1 MSFPAYLAYQDSGIS
16 WIGPV
21 PAGWSVKRL
30 RFLAQ
35 VQTGIAKG
43 KDVQGIE
50 TIRVPYLRVANVQ
63 DGFID
68 IDDVSE
74 IEIAAT
80 DLGRYLLRPGDV
92 LMNEGGDFDKLGRG
106 QVWDGAIDPCIHQN
120 HVFAVRPHGIEPE
133 WLALVTS
140 ADCGRFFFMTRAKQS
155 TNLAS
160 ISSTN
165 LLELPVPCPPP
176 AERRAIMRF
185 LDREAGKI
193 DALVAEQEG
202 LIALLKEKRQAV
214 ISQAVTKGLGAN
226 VPLKDSG
233 VAWLGQVPSHWEVKR
248 VKHVTRS
255 IEQGWS
261 PQCDGFPVSSG
272 DEWGVLK
279 VGCVNGGR
287 FNPEENKSLP
297 AELTPIPEL
306 GVVAGDVLISRAN
319 TRELVGGAACVAVD
333 HRNLLLCDKLYRLR
347 LHDACL
353 PEWLAI
359 YLRTDAARGQIE
371 LAASGAS
378 QSMVNIGQGT
388 ILDMPIPLPAIIE
401 QRMLV
406 DEIEARSRD
415 FDILT
420 TEAQRAIALLRER
433 RAALISAAVTGKID
447 VRGAIAAPAAEA
459 A

>member
-1 MSFPAYLAYQDSGIS
+1 M
-16 WIGPV
+16 
-21 PAGWSVKRL
+21 PAGWAVKRL

-106 QVWDGAIDPCIHQN
+106 QVWNGAIDPCIHQN

-185 LDREAGKI
+185 LDRETGKL
-193 DALVAEQEG
+193 DALVAEQER

-214 ISQAVTKGLGAN
+214 VSQAVTKGLDASAHM
-226 VPLKDSG
+226 KDSG
-233 VAWLGQVPSHWEVKR
+233 VAWLGQVPTHWEVAPLKHLADFINGEAFKPTEWSDDGTPIIR
-248 VKHVTRS
+248 IQNLNGGDDFNCYNGEVNPRHHVQKGDLLFGWSGNRGTSFGPFVWPREGLHYLNQHIFKVEPRGCNVGWFYWCLRAVTIYVEEQAHGIIGMVHVTK
-255 IEQGWS
+255 
-261 PQCDGFPVSSG
+261 
-272 DEWGVLK
+272 GVLGAIP
-279 VGCVNGGR
+279 V
-287 FNPEENKSLP
+287 PLPPP
-297 AELTPIPEL
+297 AEQTAIAAFLDRKTGDIDTLT
-306 GVVAGDVLISRAN
+306 S
-319 TRELVGGAACVAVD
+319 
-333 HRNLLLCDKLYRLR
+333 
-347 LHDACL
+347 
-353 PEWLAI
+353 
-359 YLRTDAARGQIE
+359 
-371 LAASGAS
+371 
-378 QSMVNIGQGT
+378 
-388 ILDMPIPLPAIIE
+388 
-401 QRMLV
+401 
-406 DEIEARSRD
+406 EAH
-415 FDILT
+415 
-420 TEAQRAIALLRER
+420 RAIALLRER
-433 RAALISAAVTGKID
+433 RAALVSAAVTGKID
-447 VRGAIAAPAAEA
+447 VRGVIAEPAAEA

>member
-74 IEIAAT
+74 IEIAAS

-106 QVWDGAIDPCIHQN
+106 QVWNSAIDPCIHQN

-185 LDREAGKI
+185 LDRETGKI
-193 DALVAEQEG
+193 DALVAEQER

-214 ISQAVTKGLGAN
+214 ISQAVTKGLDASA
-226 VPLKDSG
+226 PMKESG
-233 VAWLGQVPSHWEVKR
+233 VAWLGQVPAHWEIVPSTWLFAEGRERAHADDQQLSATQKYGVIPQAEFELLEGR
-248 VKHVTRS
+248 QVTHALMHLDQRKHVEVDNFVISMRS
-255 IEQGWS
+255 FEGGIERVRNRGCVRSSYITLIASKKAKPSYFSYVFKSKPYIQGL
-261 PQCDGFPVSSG
+261 QTTANFIRDGQDLNYGNFRQVPLPLPPG
-272 DEWGVLK
+272 DEQ
-279 VGCVNGGR
+279 
-287 FNPEENKSLP
+287 ENIAAL
-297 AELTPIPEL
+297 
-306 GVVAGDVLISRAN
+306 LIFETNRA
-319 TRELVGGAACVAVD
+319 
-333 HRNLLLCDKLYRLR
+333 
-347 LHDACL
+347 DAL
-353 PEWLAI
+353 I
-359 YLRTDAARGQIE
+359 
-371 LAASGAS
+371 
-378 QSMVNIGQGT
+378 V
-388 ILDMPIPLPAIIE
+388 
-401 QRMLV
+401 
-406 DEIEARSRD
+406 EAH
-415 FDILT
+415 
-420 TEAQRAIALLRER
+420 RAIALLRER

-447 VRGAIAAPAAEA
+447 VRGLAAVPQKNAAA

>member
-1 MSFPAYLAYQDSGIS
+1 M
-16 WIGPV
+16 
-21 PAGWSVKRL
+21 PAGWAVKRL

-193 DALVAEQEG
+193 DALVAEQER

-214 ISQAVTKGLGAN
+214 ISQAVTKGLDASA
-226 VPLKDSG
+226 PMKDSG
-233 VAWLGQVPSHWEVKR
+233 VGWLGQVPAHWEVTRLGR
-248 VKHVTRS
+248 VTASKCDGPFGSGLKSEHYT
-255 IEQGWS
+255 EQG
-261 PQCDGFPVSSG
+261 VR
-272 DEWGVLK
+272 V
-279 VGCVNGGR
+279 
-287 FNPEENKSLP
+287 
-297 AELTPIPEL
+297 I
-306 GVVAGDVLISRAN
+306 
-319 TRELVGGAACVAVD
+319 
-333 HRNLLLCDKLYRLR
+333 RLQNIR
-347 LHDACL
+347 MGHFDD
-353 PEWLAI
+353 
-359 YLRTDAARGQIE
+359 TDAAFIDEEYFRVSLPGHDVEQGDLLIAGLGDDRNIVGRCCVAPEGIE
-371 LAASGAS
+371 PAMVKADCFRFRLFTQRALPAFMAMQLTSGS
-378 QSMVNIGQGT
+378 QFDAGMMSSGST
-388 ILDMPIPLPAIIE
+388 RSRIPLSVMATRPVALPPLAE
-401 QRMLV
+401 QQKIV
-406 DEIEARSRD
+406 EKIEARARD
-415 FDILT
+415 FNTLIS
-420 TEAQRAIALLRER
+420 EADRAIALLRER
-433 RAALISAAVTGKID
+433 RAALISGAVTGKID
-447 VRGAIAAPAAEA
+447 VRGVIAAPAAEA